1 MIAEK
6 KKMSE
11 LTEGLTIYPQKLL
24 NIRVKDK
31 CEARNDPDI
40 QAKTD
45 EIAVKLGSS
54 GRILVRESGTE
65 PVLRIM
71 AEAKTEELCSEYVS
85 EIADLIRSKGYCT
98 DSI

>member
-1 MIAEK
+1 MFAFLTKEDMLIFDIPEEVHSVLK
-6 KKMSE
+6 KIE
-11 LTEGLTIYPQKLL
+11 
-24 NIRVKDK
+24 
-31 CEARNDPDI
+31 DPDI